1 CSTSTI
7 TKRRI
12 RNNIR
17 PIQASSSQSNT
28 ASTIQTIISN
38 LSTSSK
44 RSPLPSQQKIMKRTK
59 LDITSTSANPNS
71 NVPMDGYTILQN
83 QVLFTL
89 MCKTNCEGC
98 GNRWNGTIN
107 INKREGLF
115 VILSFQCSSCTNI
128 ITIGK

>member
-1 CSTSTI
+1 MANKKKTKRCSTSTI

-59 LDITSTSANPNS
+59 LDITSTSANSNS

-83 QVLFTL
+83 QVLFIL
-89 MCKTNCEGC
+89 MCKTNCE
-98 GNRWNGTIN
+98 
-107 INKREGLF
+107 
-115 VILSFQCSSCTNI
+115 
-128 ITIGK
+128 